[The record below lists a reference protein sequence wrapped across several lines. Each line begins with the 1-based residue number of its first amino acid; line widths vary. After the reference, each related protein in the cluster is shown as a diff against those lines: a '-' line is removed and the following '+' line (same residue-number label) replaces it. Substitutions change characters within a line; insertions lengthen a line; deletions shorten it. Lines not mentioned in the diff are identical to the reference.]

1 MQHTHTIV
9 FCDFDGTIS
18 EDNTLVQVLYRYA
31 KNTDPEMEKKLWK
44 KEISLSEGVRYFM
57 EHIPSDSYGDI
68 VEFSRK
74 IRPRP
79 GFAEMLRFFQQ
90 QDMAFVI
97 LSGGFAFM
105 AREALRPYKALIT
118 DIRAVEIDAS
128 GPNFKVISPY
138 DDGVELVAKRSVIKE
153 YSYDRMIF
161 IGDGDTDFEVIKDAD
176 VIFACDDLAEHLKK
190 NGISFFEFHK
200 FSDIIEKMPKLDN
213 TKGR

>member
-44 KEISLSEGVRYFM
+44 KEITLSEGVRYFM
-57 EHIPSDSYGDI
+57 EHIPSASYGDI

-79 GFAEMLRFFQQ
+79 GFAEMLQVFKQ
-90 QDMAFVI
+90 QDMPFVI
-97 LSGGFAFM
+97 LSGGLAFM
-105 AREALRPYKALIT
+105 AREALRPYEALIA
-118 DIRAVEIDAS
+118 DISAVEIDAS

-190 NGISFFEFHK
+190 NGMPFFEFHN
-200 FSDIIEKMPKLDN
+200 FFDIIGKMSK
-213 TKGR
+213 